1 MTTKKFVDNHEE
13 IRSMC
18 NMPPVPPE
26 PTKSELSLLR
36 VLWQR
41 GPCTVRQV
49 MEALAEGGTEMGY
62 TTVLKFLQIMNEKGL
77 VKRNADERTHLYEA
91 AMAADKMK
99 RRLLGNVLDKVFAGS
114 VGHLVMHA
122 LGTKKVSGDEIE
134 AIRSL
139 LDEIEK
145 KNQKKS

>member
-1 MTTKKFVDNHEE
+1 
-13 IRSMC
+13 
-18 NMPPVPPE
+18 MPPSLPE

-41 GPCTVRQV
+41 GPSTVRQV
-49 MEALAEGGTEMGY
+49 MESLAADGVEMGY
-62 TTVLKFLQIMNEKGL
+62 TTVLKFLQIMHEKGL
-77 VKRNADERTHLYEA
+77 VKRNDQERTHLYEA

-99 RRLLGNVLDKVFAGS
+99 RRLLGNVLDKVFSGS

-122 LGTKKVSGDEIE
+122 LGTKKVTEDEIK

-139 LDEIEK
+139 LDELEQ
-145 KNQKKS
+145 KNRSKS